1 MVSVDLGRVAP
12 VRVLILGG
20 TAEGRSLA
28 AGLHGREGFDVV
40 SSLAGRT
47 ASPATP
53 AGETRVGGFGGAG
66 GLARHLHDDA
76 VDVLVDATHPFA
88 ATVSH
93 HAAAAAEATGTR
105 LITLRRPAW
114 TPEPGDRWI
123 HVPDVAEA
131 ARTAAALDTPGTV
144 FVTTGRQEVG
154 HFDPDDLHEYLIR
167 TVEQPTVALPPRHT
181 LLLDR
186 GPYTVDGEG
195 ALMDRHNV
203 CAVVTK
209 NSGGTLTAAKLVA
222 ARLRNIPVIM
232 VDRPDMP
239 TSGET
244 ADDVAGVL
252 RLLTGQASGF

>member
-1 MVSVDLGRVAP
+1 MVSADLGRVAP

-28 AGLHGREGFDVV
+28 AGLHGRQGFDVV

-47 ASPATP
+47 AVPA
-53 AGETRVGGFGGAG
+53 AAVGETRVGGFGGAE
-66 GLARHLHDDA
+66 GLARHLRDEA
-76 VDVLVDATHPFA
+76 VDVLVDTTHPFA
-88 ATVSH
+88 ATVSR

-105 LITLRRPAW
+105 LIALRRPAW
-114 TPEPGDRWI
+114 TPGPGDRWI
-123 HVPDVAEA
+123 RVADVAEA
-131 ARTAAALDTPGTV
+131 VGRAAALDTPGTV

-154 HFDPDDLHEYLIR
+154 LYSTDERHEYLIR

-195 ALMDRHNV
+195 ALMDRHAV

-222 ARLRNIPVIM
+222 ARLREIPVIM
-232 VDRPDMP
+232 VDRPVLP
-239 TSGET
+239 AVGET
-244 ADDVAGVL
+244 AGDVSEVL
-252 RLLTGQASGF
+252 ALLTGEA